1 MGETPAAPTVRG
13 PYSCVSPVLRITKP
27 SGLVTTMDGA
37 RQKRVSLKTRSPE
50 WKEKLL
56 RNCLERAKEERSHL
70 IWKIRLSV
78 QSENQKD
85 IVESTFR
92 DIVSEEFRKIEESSY
107 IEKGEVH
114 AINVDDLLWEYN
126 DLQMSS
132 SPKHS
137 EYEELLI
144 EMERLLYEDLRK
156 ELIRRE
162 LDAMEEE
169 DEYLA
174 RAVDEQIQ
182 LNDKQSVKDDRL
194 WCPVCKQGQ
203 LRVDCRLVYCTGCNL
218 QLDLEND
225 KANLDVLR
233 ERLAA
238 VYEEHLDS
246 GCKAAPGFCL
256 ESRFKITA
264 LYIQCHVCQTFEV
277 VL

>member
-1 MGETPAAPTVRG
+1 
-13 PYSCVSPVLRITKP
+13 
-27 SGLVTTMDGA
+27 MDGA

-56 RNCLERAKEERSHL
+56 KNCLERAKEDRTHL

-85 IVESTFR
+85 MVESTFR
-92 DIVSEEFRKIEESSY
+92 GIVSEEIRKIEESSY
-107 IEKGEVH
+107 IDKGEVD
-114 AINVDDLLWEYN
+114 APDVDDLLWEYN
-126 DLQMSS
+126 GLQICPST
-132 SPKHS
+132 KRD
-137 EYEELLI
+137 EYEDVLI

-162 LDAMEEE
+162 LDAIEEE

-174 RAVDEQIQ
+174 HAVDEQIQ
-182 LNDKQSVKDDRL
+182 LNDKQSVRDTQV
-194 WCPVCKQGQ
+194 WCPVCKHGQ
-203 LRVDCRLVYCTGCNL
+203 LRVDSSLIYCTSCNL
-218 QLDLEND
+218 QLDIEND
-225 KANLDVLR
+225 KVDLDVLR

-264 LYIQCHVCQTFEV
+264 LYIQCHVCQIFEV